1 MKKLFT
7 LFVCV
12 ITVLAINA
20 QNGVTVPGKDA
31 PLKLDR
37 QKLDKM
43 HPLKSHTKSNER
55 WYNYGE
61 TMDAFYTNTSV
72 LYGNNLFPDTT
83 ILVDYGTSGYSGPW
97 IHMIG
102 DALDV
107 KSGFFNDLTLHPGE
121 LALTAQSTFTIDSIG
136 VLGIYERNLNDPNVV
151 DTLMIEVTVN
161 NNLQTPYFVGSGI
174 NTNLGADTVFVNLLN
189 YSYQANV
196 LNYTSKK
203 VYKFPMDAQFA
214 ADTLDNG
221 FHYIE
226 VSTADLPT
234 VNAGKLVVTAL
245 SFIPGYQWVPNV
257 DTLIQKN
264 RFFFVSFKEQDAMF
278 PVYVKRDF
286 NISYLI
292 PQDVRYNDAGT
303 WNGYFVPSYA
313 YMGTTADYNYE
324 HHLIYYKATCATN
337 CFQVGIEPSTASSAE
352 LMGEAY
358 PNPASEN
365 QSVIV
370 PLNISTS
377 GARFTVKNILGQVVL
392 TQENLPLG
400 KQEINI
406 NTQHI
411 APGIYLY
418 AIEAGN
424 TVITKKLSIT
434 K

>member
-7 LFVCV
+7 LFVCA
-12 ITVLAINA
+12 IIALATYA
-20 QNGVTVPGKDA
+20 QIVPGKDS
-31 PLKLDR
+31 PRKLDR
-37 QKLDKM
+37 QKFEKM
-43 HPLKSHTKSNER
+43 HPFKSTTKSNER

-102 DALDV
+102 DVLDV
-107 KSGFFNDLTLHPGE
+107 KSSFFNDLTLHPGE
-121 LALTAQSTFTIDSIG
+121 LALSAQSTYTIDSIG
-136 VLGIYERNLNDPNVV
+136 ILGIYERNLNDPNVV

-161 NNLQTPYFVGSGI
+161 NNLQTPYFAGSGI
-174 NTNLGADTVFVNLLN
+174 NTNLGSDTVFIHLLN

-196 LNYTSKK
+196 LNYSSKK

-221 FHYIE
+221 FNYIE

-234 VNAGKLVVTAL
+234 VNAGKYVVTAV
-245 SFIPGYQWVPNV
+245 SFIPGYTWVANV

-278 PVYVKRDF
+278 PIYVKRDF
-286 NISYLI
+286 NISYLV

-303 WNGYFVPSYA
+303 WNGYLVPSYA
-313 YMGTTADYNYE
+313 YMGTSADYSYE

-337 CFQVGIEPSTASSAE
+337 CYQVGVEQTPATQAE
-352 LMGEAY
+352 LMGDAY
-358 PNPASEN
+358 PNPASES

-370 PLNISTS
+370 PLNITS
-377 GARFTVKNILGQVVL
+377 PNARFTVKNILGQVIMSYD
-392 TQENLPLG
+392 NLNVG
-400 KQEINI
+400 KQEISI
-406 NTQHI
+406 NTNHL
-411 APGIYLY
+411 AGGIYLY
-418 AIEAGN
+418 AIETGN